1 MASEKK
7 RKTARIAVSFITAAA
22 AIGGVVSVK
31 YLSAWQQENMQEIAV
46 SAETPS
52 AACITALQENFS
64 KSAVRQTIPRGN
76 NDPVIVIPGFLTGDA
91 YMSSLAGK
99 ISDHGYNV
107 YEWGGGMNTGASA
120 EDVAA
125 LEAVL
130 EKAYAENGNKK
141 VSLVGYSLG
150 GVYARELARKYPEKV
165 DKVITLAA
173 PISPAADDEKSLRRL
188 ENLYTLFHG
197 DENPQDDAVFRE
209 ALRTPPPVPVTSL
222 LSAIDMFVLWQ
233 EALQPDTKLSE
244 NIPIGGGHV
253 FMPFSTEVANIV
265 LDRLAQPQD
274 NWQKISATPY
284 CGEKPQR
291 ISVSPPVKPP
301 ATPPANP

>member
-7 RKTARIAVSFITAAA
+7 RKTARMAVSFITAAA
-22 AIGGVVSVK
+22 TIGGIVSVK
-31 YLSAWQQENMQEIAV
+31 YLSNWQQENIQEIAV

-52 AACITALQENFS
+52 AACITSLQENFS
-64 KSAVRQTIPRGN
+64 KNAVRQSIPRGEGA
-76 NDPVIVIPGFLTGDA
+76 PVIVIPGFMTGDT

-99 ISDHGYNV
+99 IGDHGYQV

-120 EDVAA
+120 DDVAA
-125 LEAVL
+125 LETVL

-150 GVYARELARKYPEKV
+150 GVYARELARKYPDKI

-173 PISPAADDEKSLRRL
+173 PVAPAADDEKSLRRL
-188 ENLYTLFHG
+188 QNLYTLFHG
-197 DENPQDDAVFRE
+197 DTDMKDDAAFRE

-244 NIPIGGGHV
+244 NVPVSGGHV
-253 FMPFSTEVANIV
+253 FMPFSGEVANIV
-265 LDRLAQPQD
+265 LERLSQPQD
-274 NWQKISATPY
+274 HWQKISATPY
-284 CGEKPQR
+284 CGEKPAR
-291 ISVSPPVKPP
+291 LSGAPP
-301 ATPPANP
+301 AKP